1 MEAERSLWLWMRASG
16 GRSYSLVLEAW
27 DAVNAS
33 DVTSPGSGQLIER
46 LTRSGMVNPGEGWQH
61 LGHHGRSALLECRLR
76 VRCHEHYYGPSCNL
90 LCRPRDDFF
99 GHHSCDA
106 AGNKVCLDGW
116 TGNKCQRGV
125 CRQGCH
131 KTHGFCEEPGECRCH
146 YGWTGP
152 HCDQCLLFPGC
163 VHGSCT
169 VPWKCDCETNWG
181 GLLCDKDLN
190 YCGSHRPCQNGGTC
204 ANKEPDEYECLCP
217 EGFGGRNC
225 EDGMNLCQKRCQN
238 GGMCQMEA
246 DRQSCSCQPGY
257 TGAECETEQRSCR
270 DAPCLHGGQ
279 CQQAENQTSFC
290 RCPLGFSGRWCEV
303 SANPCF
309 PNPCPKGA
317 ICQDGGGSYTCLC
330 PEGAT
335 CQALQ
340 DPCLGEGCK
349 GETNVGLLSAVLLPV
364 LLLTGGVPVLVLL
377 LLLCLQHRF
386 LPKVPGQTEPPANN
400 SLRPDA
406 VHLIRN
412 FNPGEAERGPSAA
425 DGMAKMAGL
434 PTGGPPSPGLS
445 KVDISNQERAR
456 LNQLNVGLVL
466 AKPPL

>member
-1 MEAERSLWLWMRASG
+1 RAMSAAQPCVFAQPGLIALWGCSGLQVSLARNEKGVLADGRCCRGGQEPPCPVAEPCHTFFRVCLKEYQLRAQPGGPCVLGAASTPVLGGNVFSADSSPRISRDLSLQSDLSPKEPGEIRRTEAMPLHSCQLARFG
-16 GRSYSLVLEAW
+16 GFTASLV
-27 DAVNAS
+27 
-33 DVTSPGSGQLIER
+33 T
-46 LTRSGMVNPGEGWQH
+46 
-61 LGHHGRSALLECRLR
+61 ALLECRLR

-116 TGNKCQRGV
+116 TGNKCQRAV

-225 EDGMNLCQKRCQN
+225 EDGEPPCPSELCAN
-238 GGMCQMEA
+238 GGSCHPTPSGPQCVCPPGWRGKACQDGMWFPARGRVAFWRRIRQLEGKRSAISALGSNFTSTNSYA

-290 RCPLGFSGRWCEV
+290 RCPLGFSGRWCEK
-303 SANPCF
+303 SFN
-309 PNPCPKGA
+309 
-317 ICQDGGGSYTCLC
+317 GSYESPVKRL
-330 PEGAT
+330 
-335 CQALQ
+335 LQ
-340 DPCLGEGCK
+340 
-349 GETNVGLLSAVLLPV
+349 TN
-364 LLLTGGVPVLVLL
+364 
-377 LLLCLQHRF
+377 
-386 LPKVPGQTEPPANN
+386 
-400 SLRPDA
+400 
-406 VHLIRN
+406 
-412 FNPGEAERGPSAA
+412 
-425 DGMAKMAGL
+425 
-434 PTGGPPSPGLS
+434 
-445 KVDISNQERAR
+445 
-456 LNQLNVGLVL
+456 
-466 AKPPL
+466 